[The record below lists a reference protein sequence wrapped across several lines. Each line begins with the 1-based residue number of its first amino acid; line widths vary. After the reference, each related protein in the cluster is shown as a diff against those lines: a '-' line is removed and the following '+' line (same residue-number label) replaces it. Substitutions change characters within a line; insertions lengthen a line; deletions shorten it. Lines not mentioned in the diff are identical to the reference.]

1 MIKSNK
7 LKVGIAGYGVV
18 GQKRRMYIDE
28 NPLLE
33 LIAVSDNKFSK
44 DGTFVEDVSH
54 DDYYLVLSENYYN
67 RRPLS

>member
-1 MIKSNK
+1 MKSNK
-7 LKVGIAGYGVV
+7 LRTGIAGYGVV
-18 GQKRRMYIDE
+18 GQKRRMYIDQ
-28 NPLLE
+28 NQSLE
-33 LIAVSDNKFSK
+33 LIAVNNNKFSK

>member
-1 MIKSNK
+1 MKSNK
-7 LKVGIAGYGVV
+7 LRTGIAGYGVV
-18 GQKRRMYIDE
+18 GQKRRKYINE
-28 NPLLE
+28 NPSFE